1 MPNQN
6 TIKGCLIAG
15 AIGDCIGSFYENKN
29 IAVFQDLTATTWH
42 WTDDTQLTLATC
54 EALVKTK
61 GKVVP
66 EVIAQTFVAW
76 FSQRKLIGLGA
87 STLKALQELQVGQ
100 HWALAGRKGE
110 FGAGNGAAMRI
121 APLAFINLPNYRQTI
136 SDVCRI
142 THQHDEAYTGA
153 LAVWAALR
161 YNSTTKDWDRTEFFE
176 TIINTLPDTQVRDK
190 LIIFKDLP
198 PQLTLQEV
206 GKIYGASGYVV
217 ESIPLAIF
225 AASKILTMGIE
236 NIWLALL
243 ECGADTDT
251 NCAIAGQIMGSYL
264 GLAGIPSYLL
274 AYLAESKFYNELSM
288 TMEEFV
294 KIV

>member
-1 MPNQN
+1 MLNKEQL
-6 TIKGCLIAG
+6 KGCLVAG
-15 AIGDCIGSFYENKN
+15 AIGDCIGSFYENKS
-29 IAVFQDLTATTWH
+29 IAVYQDLTATTWY

-61 GKVVP
+61 GKILP

-87 STLKALQELQVGQ
+87 STLKALQELQIGQ

-121 APLAFINLPNYRQTI
+121 APLAFINLPNYRQNI
-136 SDVCRI
+136 YDVCRI

-153 LAVWAALR
+153 LAVWAAIH
-161 YNSTTKDWDRTEFFE
+161 YNITTTDWQKTDFFE
-176 TIINTLPDTQVRDK
+176 AIINTLPDTQIKDR
-190 LIIFKDLP
+190 LLIFKDLSANY
-198 PQLTLQEV
+198 TIQEV
-206 GKIYGASGYVV
+206 GKMYGAGGYVV

-225 AASKILTMGIE
+225 AASKMTIMSIE
-236 NIWLALL
+236 SIWLALL
-243 ECGADTDT
+243 ECSGDTDT
-251 NCAIAGQIMGSYL
+251 NCSIAGQIMGSYL
-264 GLAGIPSYLL
+264 GLIGIPTYLL
-274 AYLAESKFYNELSM
+274 AYLAESKFYNELSGII
-288 TMEEFV
+288 EEFV